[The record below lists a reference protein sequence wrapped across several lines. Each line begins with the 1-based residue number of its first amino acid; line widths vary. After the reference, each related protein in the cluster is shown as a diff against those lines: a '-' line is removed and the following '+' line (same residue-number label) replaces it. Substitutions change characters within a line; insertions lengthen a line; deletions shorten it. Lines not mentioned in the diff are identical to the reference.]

1 MTQDT
6 MNGQYSGLRRQQQ
19 EHTMTTTNGPA
30 IDLHLEDVLALVDS
44 VRHLIYDTGASDDV
58 AAAQGPLLE
67 SGEKLF
73 GERAKSRDRRHQE
86 MRAFGAYLV
95 LRAVRTSPGALDK
108 ALETLQA
115 RVVAHLRPDIL
126 RVFDDAQASSAQPRI

>member
-1 MTQDT
+1 MDT
-6 MNGQYSGLRRQQQ
+6 NATNGGQYLGLTRQQ
-19 EHTMTTTNGPA
+19 EARMNTNEPA
-30 IDLHLEDVLALVDS
+30 IDLRLEDTLDVVDS
-44 VRHLIYDTGASDDV
+44 LRHIIFETGCAADV
-58 AAAQGPLLE
+58 MAAQGTLFE
-67 SGEKLF
+67 SGEELY
-73 GERAKSRDRRHQE
+73 GELPKSRDRRHQE